1 MTTENIK
8 QSTRTKEFYYA
19 KSDDPVF
26 EVKSRE
32 VSKGKLYEVVYPF
45 NRQGKQKY
53 SLISEIHFDGVSRLD
68 LKGMRSMTRGYGF
81 TQDTVPLVSTLT
93 EVFPE
98 VTKIIIST
106 KATSVDKRKGTF
118 VLNVDDYKSI
128 YSTIRPKN
136 QKHSKDQRVA
146 IHNIF
151 AQARGLGLHAKKIP
165 YVAGTIKGILKEV
178 SSSGT
183 KLSDTDSSALLDF
196 AQNKIENYDLDAAA
210 LIHTKEKI
218 DKVYFEKVIS
228 RFEKLLSLKKGV
240 GAKKLEQRWHNFFK
254 DNSWIFSYL
263 FAAPHFL
270 FQDEYYVGGQKG
282 TGKEARYADFIY
294 KNKLVDSAT
303 IIEIKTHKTKTLHNT
318 AYRASGKV
326 YPISS
331 DITGAINQVL
341 DQKNTLL
348 KNYSSVAQNDFEVF
362 DPRCIV
368 VAGSIKSIPKER
380 VKNFDMFRSNMRNI
394 EVVCFDELLDKA
406 KLLLSH
412 FVKPKV
418 QKKAKKKSKK
428 KRK

>member
-1 MTTENIK
+1 MTTETLKNK
-8 QSTRTKEFYYA
+8 TRTKEIYHA
-19 KSDDPVF
+19 ANTDPVF
-26 EVKSRE
+26 DVKSRE
-32 VSKGKLYEVVYPF
+32 VMRGKLYEIVFPF

-68 LKGMRSMTRGYGF
+68 LKGMRGMTRGYGF
-81 TQDTVPLVSTLT
+81 TQDTVPIVSTLNET
-93 EVFPE
+93 FPG

-106 KATSVDKRKGTF
+106 KTTSINLRKSEL
-118 VLNVDDYKSI
+118 VLNVDDYKTI

-136 QKHSKDQRVA
+136 QKHSKDQKVT
-146 IHNIF
+146 IHNIL
-151 AQARGLGLHAKKIP
+151 AQTGGLGLKAKKIP
-165 YVAGTIKGILKEV
+165 YVAGTIKGILREV
-178 SSSGT
+178 SSSGG
-183 KLSDTDSSALLDF
+183 KLSDVDSGALLDF
-196 AQNKIENYDLDAAA
+196 AQNKIENYDVDAAT

-218 DKVYFEKVIS
+218 DKVYFEKVIA
-228 RFEKLLSLKKGV
+228 RFEKLLALKKGV

-294 KNKLVDSAT
+294 KNKLTGSAT
-303 IIEIKTHKTKTLHNT
+303 IIEIKTHRTKTLHNT
-318 AYRASGKV
+318 AYRSAGKV

-348 KNYSSVAQNDFEVF
+348 KNYSTVAQGDFEIF
-362 DPRCIV
+362 DPRCVIV
-368 VAGSIKSIPKER
+368 VGNTKDIPKER
-380 VKNFDMFRSNMRNI
+380 VKNFDMFRSNLRNI
-394 EVVCFDELLDKA
+394 EIICFDELLEKA

-412 FVKPKV
+412 FIKPKG
-418 QKKAKKKSKK
+418 SKK
-428 KRK
+428 KKNKKIK